1 MPDPMDMTAADIAH
15 LDRAAI
21 SLVEDYYASLPRL
34 AIMPRT
40 SSAEVRHKLSEPLPE
55 LPARID
61 DVLATIREIVYPLCR
76 HNGHPRFFG
85 YVASPGSPVTAAAE
99 LLASA
104 LNANVTSW
112 RSAPAAAEM
121 EHVVIDWIKE
131 MLGYPTDAAGLFVS
145 GGSSANLSG
154 LAAARAAK
162 APEWGSEGSR
172 RARLRVYVSEEGH
185 FSNAKASGLLGIGSD
200 NVVSVPMDDQL
211 RMEVEALRRTV
222 NEDIAAG
229 YTPMCVVANAGSTNA
244 GAFDAI
250 GELAEVAQQHGLWL
264 HVDAAYGGFA
274 ALAPST
280 KHLFRDIG
288 KADSITL
295 DPHKW
300 LYGSMGCG
308 CILYRDP
315 ASARAAFGHS
325 ADYTRP
331 IGLGRDKSFAFWDFG
346 PELSRP
352 FRALG
357 LWMQIKVYGAQAL
370 ANAIEQNLDCARYFA
385 SLVDESDDFEMLA
398 PVGLSIFSFR
408 YAPAGFSG
416 DLDALNERVLIE
428 LQKAGSSYLSN
439 GRIRGK
445 FALRG
450 CVLNYRTT
458 KEDMRVLLRDLR
470 EAARMA
476 HAASGTIK

>member
-1 MPDPMDMTAADIAH
+1 MPDAIDMTAEEIAQ
-15 LDRAAI
+15 LYRAAM
-21 SLVEDYYASLPRL
+21 SLVQEYYASLPRL
-34 AIMPRT
+34 PVMPQT
-40 SSAEVRHKLSEPLPE
+40 SAAEVRDKLSEPLPE

-61 DVLATIREIVYPLCR
+61 DVLATVRDIVYPLCR

-85 YVASPGSPVTAAAE
+85 YVASPGTPVTAAAE
-99 LLASA
+99 LLVSA

-131 MLGYPTDAAGLFVS
+131 MLGYPATAAGLFVS
-145 GGSSANLSG
+145 GGSSANLAG

-162 APEWGSEGSR
+162 APGWGSEGSR
-172 RARLRVYVSEEGH
+172 GTPLRVYVSEEGH
-185 FSNAKASGLLGIGSD
+185 FSNAKAAGLLGIGSD
-200 NVVSVPMDDQL
+200 NVVNVPMDDQL
-211 RMEVEALRRTV
+211 RMNAEALRRAV
-222 NEDIAAG
+222 SKDIAAG
-229 YTPMCVVANAGSTNA
+229 YAPMCVVANAGSTNA
-244 GAFDAI
+244 GAFDRI
-250 GELAEVAQQHGLWL
+250 GALADIAHQYGLWL

-274 ALAPST
+274 ALAPSAR
-280 KHLFRDIG
+280 HLFSDIG
-288 KADSITL
+288 KADSVTL

-325 ADYTRP
+325 ADYTRA
-331 IGLGRDKSFAFWDFG
+331 IGLGRDESFAFWDFG

-357 LWMQIKVYGAQAL
+357 LWMQMKVYGAQAL
-370 ANAIEQNLDCARYFA
+370 ANAIEQNMECARYFA
-385 SLVDESDDFEMLA
+385 TLVDESDDFEMLA

-416 DLDALNERVLIE
+416 DLDALNERVLID

-458 KEDMRVLLRDLR
+458 KEDMRILLRDLR
-470 EAARMA
+470 EAARIA
-476 HAASGTIK
+476 HAAPGTIK